1 MFAWRASVVLEAF
14 KSFLPAMYA
23 GLMEIKEIL
32 TAGAT
37 QAGQERLEAIFSS
50 FEAISIDFGVL
61 EHAQNCLV
69 VDAEEFGWNDVGS
82 WDQWAESFKADENG
96 NLLEGD
102 SLVIDSTGCVVRA
115 EKRLIAAVGLKDVVI
130 IDAGDALL
138 VVSRDHVQDV
148 RKVVDELKLRGRKDL
163 T

>member
-1 MFAWRASVVLEAF
+1 MFVWRASVILQAF
-14 KSFLPAMYA
+14 KAYLPAMYD
-23 GLMEIKEIL
+23 GLMEIKGLLEGGSSR
-32 TAGAT
+32 AV
-37 QAGQERLEAIFSS
+37 QERLEGIFSA
-50 FEAISIDFGVL
+50 FESISIDFGVL

-82 WDQWAESFKADENG
+82 WDQWAESFTADENG

-102 SLVIDSTGCVVRA
+102 SLAIDSTGCVVRA
-115 EKRLIAAVGLKDVVI
+115 EKRLIAAVGLKDVVV

-138 VVSRDHVQDV
+138 VVSRDRVQDV
-148 RKVVDELKLRGRKDL
+148 RKVVEELKQRGRKDL